1 MGDDLDA
8 LDSALGCIV
17 GQGWDDGSATTPD
30 VGIPTSDLATPEPS
44 NDAGLQKPEP
54 PQQATPTPE
63 YPPLPVR
70 PADVEPEPP
79 ADSER
84 GVMDIGLL
92 ADLAAGRKTAEQA
105 AAFAGVSVSDIQSSL
120 ATALREVPPEEI
132 AKAMGLQA
140 AEQQLKSGAIYGAVL
155 ADLVADMAEGRL
167 KPETKI
173 ELAKLLARVGRV
185 EPKEDKGVGAGGG
198 FVLNINL
205 GNAERPVT
213 IDAG

>member
-1 MGDDLDA
+1 MADRELDVLDA
-8 LDSALGCIV
+8 VLGGIV
-17 GQGWDDGSATTPD
+17 GQGWEDTA
-30 VGIPTSDLATPEPS
+30 
-44 NDAGLQKPEP
+44 P
-54 PQQATPTPE
+54 PQAAAPLPE

-70 PADVEPEPP
+70 EPQPDPEPP
-79 ADSER
+79 SDSER

-105 AAFAGVSVSDIQSSL
+105 ARFAGVSVDEIQSSL
-120 ATALREVPPEEI
+120 AVALREVPPEEI

-140 AEQQLKSGAIYGAVL
+140 AEQQLKSGALYGAVL
-155 ADLVADMAEGRL
+155 ADLVADMACGRL

-185 EPKEDKGVGAGGG
+185 EPKEDKGAGAGSG
-198 FVLNINL
+198 FTLNIML
-205 GNAERPVT
+205 GAGDPRPVI

>member
-1 MGDDLDA
+1 MPDREIDTLDA
-8 LDSALGCIV
+8 LLGGLV
-17 GQGWDDGSATTPD
+17 SQGWDDTSAPAPAPTPKTGNPVLPQD
-30 VGIPTSDLATPEPS
+30 APGEPTRDASPEPV
-44 NDAGLQKPEP
+44 
-54 PQQATPTPE
+54 PE

-70 PADVEPEPP
+70 PTAPDPVPP
-79 ADSER
+79 SDAAR

-105 AAFAGVSVSDIQSSL
+105 AQFAVVSVSEIQSSL
-120 ATALREVPPEEI
+120 AVALREVPPEEI

-140 AEQQLKSGAIYGAVL
+140 AEQQLKSGALYGAVL
-155 ADLVADMAEGRL
+155 ADLVDDMASGRL

-185 EPKEDKGVGAGGG
+185 EPKEDKAVGAGGG

-205 GNAERPVT
+205 GAGDPRPVI
-213 IDAG
+213 IDAS